1 MRVRHALPQRDNA
14 VSPVWFESES
24 DDQLELE
31 GLETQPGT
39 GTGAPANTFQGE
51 HREGRAGA
59 FSDRFAVGTG
69 QYQLPR
75 PELRG
80 SPDEPISS
88 IMSRKVVCA
97 RPEMDAALLRARL
110 IERGVSGAPVV
121 DDWGRVLGVVSK
133 SDLVEHEVTGE
144 RGHKTVSDIM
154 MPLVFTL
161 PADAPIARASALMA
175 YEGVHRIVV
184 VDVKGCVVGVLS
196 TLDIARWLG
205 WCAGYSVGREP

>member
-1 MRVRHALPQRDNA
+1 MRVRPALPQRDRA
-14 VSPVWFESES
+14 VSPVWFEPGS

-31 GLETQPGT
+31 GLETQPGAGT
-39 GTGAPANTFQGE
+39 GTPANEFQSA
-51 HREGRAGA
+51 HRQDRAGA
-59 FSDRFAVGTG
+59 FSERFAVGTG
-69 QYQLPR
+69 QYELPR
-75 PELRG
+75 PELHG

-88 IMSRKVVCA
+88 IMTSRVVCA

-121 DDWGRVLGVVSK
+121 DDWGHVLGVVSK

-154 MPLVFTL
+154 MTMVFTL
-161 PADAPIARASALMA
+161 PADAPIAKAAALMA

-184 VDVKGCVVGVLS
+184 VDERRCVVGVLS
-196 TLDIARWLG
+196 ALDIARWLG
-205 WCAGYSVGREP
+205 SSAGYSVGREP